1 MDAPETQTDAGWDY
15 LHDMTAIDVTAEMV
29 QRLIAEQFPDFA
41 AMPIELIGPWG
52 TDNAMFRVGD
62 EFVARLPRS
71 AWAKDAVAKEVR
83 WLPTIVPHLP
93 LRVPEVIGA
102 GSPNGDYPWSWAVY
116 RWIPGERPAISTLLG
131 SRVWSEQIA
140 VFLTALSEI
149 SNPEGPAPGPHNG
162 FRGGPFAARD
172 RWVRPVILEGP
183 HPFDRDELLQFWQY
197 AMELEAP
204 SAGHR
209 WLHGDLTPFNLLA
222 EAGQITA
229 VIDWGALAVGDP
241 ACDLMIAWN
250 FDEPARTTLRD
261 QLAVDDATW
270 ERGRAAAFW
279 HWISGATTDPDN
291 ETTRLIDRVLTDYR
305 NNR

>member
-29 QRLIAEQFPDFA
+29 QRLIAEQFSDLA

-83 WLPTIVPHLP
+83 WLPTI
-93 LRVPEVIGA
+93 
-102 GSPNGDYPWSWAVY
+102 
-116 RWIPGERPAISTLLG
+116 G

-140 VFLTALSEI
+140 LFRTALREI
-149 SNPEGPAPGPHNG
+149 SDPAGPAPGPHNG

-183 HPFDRDELLQFWQY
+183 HPFDRDELLEFWQY
-197 AMELEAP
+197 AMELEALR
-204 SAGHR
+204 AHR
-209 WLHGDLTPFNLLA
+209 S
-222 EAGQITA
+222 
-229 VIDWGALAVGDP
+229 
-241 ACDLMIAWN
+241 
-250 FDEPARTTLRD
+250 FD
-261 QLAVDDATW
+261 
-270 ERGRAAAFW
+270 
-279 HWISGATTDPDN
+279 
-291 ETTRLIDRVLTDYR
+291 
-305 NNR
+305 